1 MTQQRWRGGVTPPV
15 LGLVAALAAF
25 IAACTPSPSPTPT
38 AAGAAGAQQPF
49 ALAPGQLAAG
59 KPLLAGEISRG
70 PSGIAVAGEAQVSG
84 KPDIAY
90 ITIGVQTQ
98 APTASQ
104 AHQENATAMDR
115 IVARVRGLGIPE
127 KDIRTSGLSLHPI
140 FEKEQRLVGYRA
152 SNNLTVTAADV
163 GLVGKVLDEAVAA
176 GANTAGSVRFGFKDE
191 ENLRQ
196 QALEAAAKNARAKAE
211 AIARG
216 LGLQIKGVEA
226 VQEEGV
232 AMPMPVPRAMGV
244 EFAAAAPPTP
254 VMPGELTITA
264 RVRVVF
270 SY

>member
-1 MTQQRWRGGVTPPV
+1 MKEYRPSWLSAVG
-15 LGLVAALAAF
+15 LAAALVAF
-25 IAACTPSPSPTPT
+25 VTACTPSPPPTPT
-38 AAGAAGAQQPF
+38 AVAAAPRPLSVAPAAQEPAAARPMPAGGIAQ
-49 ALAPGQLAAG
+49 
-59 KPLLAGEISRG
+59 G
-70 PSGIAVAGEAQVSG
+70 PSGIAVAGEGQVSG

-90 ITIGVQTQ
+90 ISIGVQTQ
-98 APTASQ
+98 ARNASQ

-140 FEKEQRLVGYRA
+140 FEKEQRLAGYRA
-152 SNNLTVTAADV
+152 TNNLTVTVTDL
-163 GLVGKVLDEAVAA
+163 GIVGKALDEAVAA
-176 GANTAGSVRFGFKDE
+176 GANTAGSIRFGFKDE

-211 AIARG
+211 ALARG
-216 LGLQIKGVEA
+216 LGLQIKAVEA

-232 AMPMPVPRAMGV
+232 VVPMPRAIGAEM
-244 EFAAAAPPTP
+244 ALAAPLTP

-264 RVRVVF
+264 RVRVTF